1 MNEKIKTMTIKA
13 QSSVGSAAD
22 AAKSLAGSAADLA
35 KSAARSTST
44 IANSAAAMGRSAAG
58 SAAEMAQSTVVLVGD
73 LNGDGMVDFEDAK
86 IAFAWAK
93 KTGAAAADEAGKLGK
108 EAMRS
113 DLAKDAA
120 AGAAI
125 GAVVAIP
132 VPIIGPM
139 AGAAIGAGLGVYKNF
154 TKTSHPSPT
163 VIDRKVTKDVHAELL
178 KLDDLRQKNIIS
190 ELEFE
195 AQKKKLFDAST

>member
-1 MNEKIKTMTIKA
+1 MLDKL
-13 QSSVGSAAD
+13 
-22 AAKSLAGSAADLA
+22 KSLAGKA
-35 KSAARSTST
+35 KDAISST
-44 IANSAAAMGRSAAG
+44 A
-58 SAAEMAQSTVVLVGD
+58 VLVGD
-73 LNGDGMVDFEDAK
+73 LNGDGKVDGEDARV
-86 IAFAWAK
+86 AADWAK
-93 KTGAAAADEAGKLGK
+93 KTATCIGEEASRLGK

-120 AGAAI
+120 SGAVI

-154 TKTSHPSPT
+154 TKTSQPT
-163 VIDRKVTKDVHAELL
+163 PAVIDQMIPKDVHAELL

-190 ELEFE
+190 VVEFE
-195 AQKKKLFDAST
+195 AQKKKILDAST

>member
-1 MNEKIKTMTIKA
+1 MLDKL
-13 QSSVGSAAD
+13 
-22 AAKSLAGSAADLA
+22 KSLAGKA
-35 KSAARSTST
+35 KDAISST
-44 IANSAAAMGRSAAG
+44 A
-58 SAAEMAQSTVVLVGD
+58 VLVGD
-73 LNGDGMVDFEDAK
+73 LNGDGKVDEQDAR
-86 IAFAWAK
+86 IAAEWAK
-93 KTGAAAADEAGKLGK
+93 KTATSIGDEASRLGK

-120 AGAAI
+120 SGAAI

-154 TKTSHPSPT
+154 TKTSHPTPT
-163 VIDRKVTKDVHAELL
+163 VIDRMVTKDVHAELL

-190 ELEFE
+190 EIEFE
-195 AQKKKLFDAST
+195 VQKKKLLDAST